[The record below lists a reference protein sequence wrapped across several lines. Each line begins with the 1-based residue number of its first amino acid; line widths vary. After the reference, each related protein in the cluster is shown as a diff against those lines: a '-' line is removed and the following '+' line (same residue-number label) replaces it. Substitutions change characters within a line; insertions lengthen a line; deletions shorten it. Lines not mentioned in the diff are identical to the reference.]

1 METSA
6 KSARVPPGSGR
17 RRAPPAVERVRGR
30 WSQRGGGGRSALWY
44 LGKEAS
50 IGKGLVQRGRILWLW
65 DDGDSG
71 LATRGL

>member
-44 LGKEAS
+44 LGKEAL
-50 IGKGLVQRGRILWLW
+50 GKGLYREVAFYGFGMMVTV
-65 DDGDSG
+65 D
-71 LATRGL
+71 